1 MAELAPARG
10 RQGAKGTSL
19 AMRAMHETRV
29 DFSLPTFSDSGHP
42 ALRPSGQLR
51 CSRRSC
57 GAVSTQ
63 EKVGRAPKACE
74 SSLLE
79 VSQSV

>member
-10 RQGAKGTSL
+10 RQVAMGTSL

-79 VSQSV
+79 VSESV